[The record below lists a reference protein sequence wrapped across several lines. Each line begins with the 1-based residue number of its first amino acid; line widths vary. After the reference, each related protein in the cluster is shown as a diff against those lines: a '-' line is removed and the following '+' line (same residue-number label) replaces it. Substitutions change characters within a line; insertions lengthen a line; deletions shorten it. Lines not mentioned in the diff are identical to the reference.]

1 MNHAST
7 VGHSTKPIFVLL
19 ILMLKNDKNAKDNKE
34 YKFSEVVKMRKYIP
48 RDPLKIPRFA
58 GIRTF
63 WRLPY
68 VKEIPKEI
76 DFVIVGIPF
85 DTGASYRV
93 GARYGPEAIRSQ
105 SLILRVHNP
114 ALDISP
120 FEYCSGIDYGD
131 VQVIPG
137 FIDHSYKTIEK
148 EYSSIIDKGVIP
160 IALGGDHSITLAEL
174 RAIAKKH
181 GSVALV
187 QFDSHT
193 DTDPD
198 YYGHKYNHGTS
209 FIRALEEGLLLVD
222 HSIQVGI
229 RGSTYSRDEIDKAK
243 KLGFEVI
250 TAEEMFELGIDKV
263 AQIIQERVGDVKV
276 FVTFDI
282 DFVDPAYA
290 PGTGTPEVGGP
301 SSRETLE
308 LVRKSLKGLNFVGF
322 DLVEVYPQYDPGFI
336 TALLAAH
343 IIFEFIS
350 LIAWNKRKQR
360 NEYQ

>member
-1 MNHAST
+1 M
-7 VGHSTKPIFVLL
+7 GRY
-19 ILMLKNDKNAKDNKE
+19 E
-34 YKFSEVVKMRKYIP
+34 P
-48 RDPLKIPRFA
+48 RHPLKIPRFA
-58 GIRTF
+58 DVRTF

-68 VKEIPKEI
+68 MKEIPTGI
-76 DFVIVGIPF
+76 DFAIVGIPF
-85 DTGASYRV
+85 DTGASYRI
-93 GARYGPEAIRSQ
+93 GARFGPEAIRSQ
-105 SLILRVHNP
+105 SLILRIHNP

-131 VQVIPG
+131 IKVIPG
-137 FIDHSYKTIEK
+137 FIEHSYEAIEK
-148 EYSSIIDKGVIP
+148 EYFSIIDKGVIP

-181 GSVALV
+181 GPVALV

-198 YYGHKYNHGTS
+198 YYGHKYNHGTP
-209 FIRALEEGLLLVD
+209 FIRAVEEGLLLVE
-222 HSIQVGI
+222 HSIQIGI
-229 RGSTYSRDEIDKAK
+229 RGSTYSKDEIEKARR
-243 KLGFEVI
+243 LGFEVV
-250 TAEEMFELGIDKV
+250 TAEEMFKLGIDKV
-263 AQIIQERVGDVKV
+263 AQMIQERVGEAKV

-308 LVRKSLKGLNFVGF
+308 LVRKGLKGLNFVGF

-343 IIFEFIS
+343 LVFEFIS
-350 LIAWNKRKQR
+350 LIALNKRKA
-360 NEYQ
+360 EEGKE

>member
-1 MNHAST
+1 M
-7 VGHSTKPIFVLL
+7 GRY
-19 ILMLKNDKNAKDNKE
+19 E
-34 YKFSEVVKMRKYIP
+34 P
-48 RDPLKIPRFA
+48 RDPLKIPRFSDV
-58 GIRTF
+58 RTF

-68 VKEIPKEI
+68 MKEIPAGI
-76 DFVIVGIPF
+76 DFAIVGIPF
-85 DTGASYRV
+85 DTGASYRI
-93 GARYGPEAIRSQ
+93 GARFGPEAIRSQ
-105 SLILRVHNP
+105 SLILRTHNP

-131 VQVIPG
+131 IKVIPG
-137 FIDHSYKTIEK
+137 FIEHSYEVIEK
-148 EYSSIIDKGVIP
+148 EYFSIIDKGVIP

-181 GSVALV
+181 GPVALV

-198 YYGHKYNHGTS
+198 YYGHKYNHGTP
-209 FIRALEEGLLLVD
+209 FIRAVEEGLLLVE
-222 HSIQVGI
+222 HSIQIGI
-229 RGSTYSRDEIDKAK
+229 RGSTYSKDEIDKARR
-243 KLGFEVI
+243 LGFEVV
-250 TAEEMFELGIDKV
+250 TAEEMFKLGIDKV
-263 AQIIQERVGDVKV
+263 AQMIQERVGEAKV

-308 LVRKSLKGLNFVGF
+308 LVRKGLKGLNFVGF

-343 IIFEFIS
+343 LVFEFIS
-350 LIAWNKRKQR
+350 LIALNKRKAK
-360 NEYQ
+360 EGKD

>member
-1 MNHAST
+1 
-7 VGHSTKPIFVLL
+7 
-19 ILMLKNDKNAKDNKE
+19 
-34 YKFSEVVKMRKYIP
+34 MRKYKP
-48 RDPLKIPRFA
+48 LDPLEVPRFSD
-58 GIRTF
+58 IRTF

-68 VKEIPKEI
+68 LKEISEGI
-76 DFVIVGIPF
+76 DFAIVGIPF

-105 SLILRVHNP
+105 SLILRAHNP
-114 ALDISP
+114 ILNISP

-131 VQVIPG
+131 LPVVPG
-137 FIDHSYKTIEK
+137 YIKDSYKKIEK
-148 EYSSIIDKGVIP
+148 GLFSIIDKGPIP

-174 RAIAKKH
+174 RAVTKKH
-181 GSVALV
+181 GPVALV

-198 YYGHKYNHGTS
+198 YYGHKYNHGTP
-209 FIRALEEGLLLVD
+209 FIRAIEEGLVLVD

-229 RGSTYSRDEIDKAK
+229 RGSTYSKEEINKAR

-250 TAEEMFELGIDKV
+250 TTEEMYKIGIEEV
-263 AQIIQERVGDVKV
+263 AQRIQERVGDAKV

-301 SSRETLE
+301 SSREALE
-308 LVRKSLKGLNFVGF
+308 LVRKGLKGLNFVGF

-336 TALLAAH
+336 TALLAAN

-350 LIAWNKRKQR
+350 LIALNM
-360 NEYQ
+360 E

>member
-1 MNHAST
+1 M
-7 VGHSTKPIFVLL
+7 GRY
-19 ILMLKNDKNAKDNKE
+19 E
-34 YKFSEVVKMRKYIP
+34 P

-58 GIRTF
+58 DVRTF

-68 VKEIPKEI
+68 MKEIPAGI
-76 DFVIVGIPF
+76 DFAIVGIPF
-85 DTGASYRV
+85 DTGASYRI
-93 GARYGPEAIRSQ
+93 GARFGPEAIRSQ
-105 SLILRVHNP
+105 SLILRTHNP

-131 VQVIPG
+131 IKVIPG
-137 FIDHSYKTIEK
+137 FIEHSYEVIEK
-148 EYSSIIDKGVIP
+148 EYFSIIDKGVIP

-181 GSVALV
+181 GPVALV

-198 YYGHKYNHGTS
+198 YYGHKYNHGTP
-209 FIRALEEGLLLVD
+209 FIRAVEEGLLLVE
-222 HSIQVGI
+222 HSIQIGI
-229 RGSTYSRDEIDKAK
+229 RGSTYSKDEIDKARR
-243 KLGFEVI
+243 LGFEVV
-250 TAEEMFELGIDKV
+250 TAEEMFKLGIDKV
-263 AQIIQERVGDVKV
+263 AQMIQERVGEAKV

-308 LVRKSLKGLNFVGF
+308 LVRKGLKGLNFVGF

-343 IIFEFIS
+343 LVFEFIS
-350 LIAWNKRKQR
+350 LIALNKRKAK
-360 NEYQ
+360 EGKE

>member
-1 MNHAST
+1 M
-7 VGHSTKPIFVLL
+7 
-19 ILMLKNDKNAKDNKE
+19 KE
-34 YKFSEVVKMRKYIP
+34 YKP
-48 RDPLKIPRFA
+48 LNPLKVPRFS

-68 VKEIPKEI
+68 LKNVPKDV

-105 SLILRVHNP
+105 SLILRSHNP
-114 ALDISP
+114 ALNITP

-131 VQVIPG
+131 IQVIPG
-137 FIDHSYKTIEK
+137 FIEHSYESIEK
-148 EYSSIIDKGVIP
+148 EYLSIIRRDVIP

-174 RAIAKKH
+174 RAIAKKY
-181 GSVALV
+181 GPVALV
-187 QFDSHT
+187 QFDAHT

-198 YYGHKYNHGTS
+198 YYGHRYNHGTT
-209 FIRALEEGLLLVD
+209 FIRAVEEGLLLVD

-229 RGSTYSRDEIDKAK
+229 RGSTYSKGEIDNARN
-243 KLGFEVI
+243 LGFEVI
-250 TAEEMFELGIDKV
+250 TAEEVYKTGIDYV
-263 AQIIQERVGDVKV
+263 AKRIQERVGDARV

-290 PGTGTPEVGGP
+290 PGTGTPEVGGFT
-301 SSRETLE
+301 SRETLE
-308 LVRKSLKGLNFVGF
+308 LIRKGLKGLNFVGF

-336 TALLAAH
+336 TSLLAAH
-343 IIFEFIS
+343 VIFEFIS
-350 LIAWNKRKQR
+350 LIALNKKAGL
-360 NEYQ
+360 EAKI

>member
-1 MNHAST
+1 M
-7 VGHSTKPIFVLL
+7 GRY
-19 ILMLKNDKNAKDNKE
+19 E
-34 YKFSEVVKMRKYIP
+34 P

-58 GIRTF
+58 DVRTF

-68 VKEIPKEI
+68 MKEIPAGI
-76 DFVIVGIPF
+76 DFAIVGIPF
-85 DTGASYRV
+85 DTGASYRI
-93 GARYGPEAIRSQ
+93 GARFGPEAIRSQ
-105 SLILRVHNP
+105 SLILRTHNP

-131 VQVIPG
+131 IQVIPG
-137 FIDHSYKTIEK
+137 FIEHSYEAIEK
-148 EYSSIIDKGVIP
+148 EYFSIIDKGVIP

-181 GSVALV
+181 GPVALV

-198 YYGHKYNHGTS
+198 YYGHKYNHGTP
-209 FIRALEEGLLLVD
+209 FIRAVEEGLLLVE

-229 RGSTYSRDEIDKAK
+229 RGSTYSKDEIDKARR
-243 KLGFEVI
+243 LGFEVV
-250 TAEEMFELGIDKV
+250 TAEEMFKLGIDKV
-263 AQIIQERVGDVKV
+263 AQMIQEHVGDAKV

-308 LVRKSLKGLNFVGF
+308 LVRKGLKGLNFVGF

-336 TALLAAH
+336 TALLAAN

-350 LIAWNKRKQR
+350 LIALNKRKAK
-360 NEYQ
+360 EGKD

>member
-1 MNHAST
+1 M
-7 VGHSTKPIFVLL
+7 
-19 ILMLKNDKNAKDNKE
+19 
-34 YKFSEVVKMRKYIP
+34 KYEP
-48 RDPLKIPRFA
+48 LNPLKVPRFA

-68 VKEIPKEI
+68 LKEISEGI
-76 DFVIVGIPF
+76 DFAIVGIPF

-105 SLILRVHNP
+105 SLILRSHNP
-114 ALDISP
+114 VLDISP

-131 VQVIPG
+131 LPVVPG
-137 FIDHSYKTIEK
+137 YIEDSYEKIE
-148 EYSSIIDKGVIP
+148 EGLFPVVDKRVIP

-174 RAIAKKH
+174 RAVAR
-181 GSVALV
+181 GYGPVALV

-198 YYGHKYNHGTS
+198 YYGRKYNHGTP
-209 FIRALEEGLLLVD
+209 FIRAVEEGLLLVD

-229 RGSTYSRDEIDKAK
+229 RGSTYSKDEIDKAR

-250 TAEEMFELGIDKV
+250 TAEEIYRLGIEEV
-263 AQIIQERVGDVKV
+263 AQRIQERVRDAKV

-308 LVRKSLKGLNFVGF
+308 LIRKGLKGLNYTGF

-336 TALLAAH
+336 TALLAAN
-343 IIFEFIS
+343 IVFEFIS
-350 LIAWNKRKQR
+350 LTALNKKQLIER
-360 NEYQ
+360 TQST

>member
-1 MNHAST
+1 M
-7 VGHSTKPIFVLL
+7 GK
-19 ILMLKNDKNAKDNKE
+19 
-34 YKFSEVVKMRKYIP
+34 YKP

-58 GIRTF
+58 DIRTF

-68 VKEIPKEI
+68 MKEIPTNI
-76 DFVIVGIPF
+76 DFAVVGIPF

-105 SLILRVHNP
+105 SLILRSHNP

-120 FEYCSGIDYGD
+120 FDYCSGVDYGD
-131 VQVIPG
+131 IPVVPG
-137 FIDHSYKTIEK
+137 YIEDSYKKIE
-148 EYSSIIDKGVIP
+148 EGLLPIIDKGVIP

-174 RAIAKKH
+174 RAMTKRH
-181 GSVALV
+181 GPVALV

-198 YYGHKYNHGTS
+198 YYGHKYNHGTP
-209 FIRALEEGLLLVD
+209 FIRAVEEGLLLVE

-229 RGSTYSRDEIDKAK
+229 RGSTYSKDEIEKAR
-243 KLGFEVI
+243 KLGFEVV
-250 TAEEMFELGIDKV
+250 TAEEMYKLGIDEV
-263 AQIIQERVGDVKV
+263 AKRIQERVGDAKV

-308 LVRKSLKGLNFVGF
+308 LVRKGLKGLNFVGF
-322 DLVEVYPQYDPGFI
+322 DLVEVYPQYDPSFI

-350 LIAWNKRKQR
+350 LIALNKREKQTR
-360 NEYQ
+360 KSVKTSQG

>member
-1 MNHAST
+1 M
-7 VGHSTKPIFVLL
+7 GR
-19 ILMLKNDKNAKDNKE
+19 
-34 YKFSEVVKMRKYIP
+34 YKP

-58 GIRTF
+58 DVRTF

-68 VKEIPKEI
+68 MKEIPEGI
-76 DFVIVGIPF
+76 DFAIVGIPF
-85 DTGASYRV
+85 DTGASYRI
-93 GARYGPEAIRSQ
+93 GARFGPEAIRSQ
-105 SLILRVHNP
+105 SLILRTHNP

-131 VQVIPG
+131 IKVIPG
-137 FIDHSYKTIEK
+137 FIEHSYEVIEK
-148 EYSSIIDKGVIP
+148 EYFSIIDKGVIP

-181 GSVALV
+181 GPVALV

-198 YYGHKYNHGTS
+198 YYGHKYNHGTP
-209 FIRALEEGLLLVD
+209 FIRAVEEGLLLVE
-222 HSIQVGI
+222 HSIQIGI
-229 RGSTYSRDEIDKAK
+229 RGSTYSKDEIDKARR
-243 KLGFEVI
+243 LGFEVV
-250 TAEEMFELGIDKV
+250 TAEEMFKLGIDKV
-263 AQIIQERVGDVKV
+263 AQMIQERVGEAKV

-308 LVRKSLKGLNFVGF
+308 LVRKGLKGLNFVGF

-343 IIFEFIS
+343 LVFEFIS
-350 LIAWNKRKQR
+350 LIALNKRKAK
-360 NEYQ
+360 EGKE

>member
-1 MNHAST
+1 M
-7 VGHSTKPIFVLL
+7 GR
-19 ILMLKNDKNAKDNKE
+19 
-34 YKFSEVVKMRKYIP
+34 YKP

-58 GIRTF
+58 DVRTF

-68 VKEIPKEI
+68 MKEIPEDI
-76 DFVIVGIPF
+76 DFAIVGIPF

-93 GARYGPEAIRSQ
+93 GARFGPEAIRSQ
-105 SLILRVHNP
+105 SLILRTHNP
-114 ALDISP
+114 VLDISP
-120 FEYCSGIDYGD
+120 FKYCSGIDYGD
-131 VQVIPG
+131 IQVIPG
-137 FIDHSYKTIEK
+137 FIEHSYEAIER
-148 EYSSIIDKGVIP
+148 EYFSIINKGVIP

-181 GSVALV
+181 GPVALV

-198 YYGHKYNHGTS
+198 YYGHKYNHGTP
-209 FIRALEEGLLLVD
+209 FIRAVEEGLLLVE
-222 HSIQVGI
+222 HSIQIGI
-229 RGSTYSRDEIDKAK
+229 RGSTYSKDEIDKARR
-243 KLGFEVI
+243 LGFEVV
-250 TAEEMFELGIDKV
+250 TAEEMFKLGIDKV
-263 AQIIQERVGDVKV
+263 ARMIQERVGDAKV

-308 LVRKSLKGLNFVGF
+308 LVRKGLKGLNFVGF

-343 IIFEFIS
+343 LVFEFIS
-350 LIAWNKRKQR
+350 LIALNKRKAK
-360 NEYQ
+360 EGKE

>member
-1 MNHAST
+1 M
-7 VGHSTKPIFVLL
+7 GR
-19 ILMLKNDKNAKDNKE
+19 
-34 YKFSEVVKMRKYIP
+34 YKP

-58 GIRTF
+58 DVRTF

-68 VKEIPKEI
+68 MKEMPEGI
-76 DFVIVGIPF
+76 DFAIVGIPF
-85 DTGASYRV
+85 DTGASYRI
-93 GARYGPEAIRSQ
+93 GARFGPEAIRSQ
-105 SLILRVHNP
+105 SLILRTHNP

-131 VQVIPG
+131 IKVIPG
-137 FIDHSYKTIEK
+137 FIEHSYEVIEK
-148 EYSSIIDKGVIP
+148 EYFSIIDKGVIP

-181 GSVALV
+181 GPVALV

-198 YYGHKYNHGTS
+198 YYGHKYNHGTP
-209 FIRALEEGLLLVD
+209 FIRAVEEGLLLVE
-222 HSIQVGI
+222 HSIQIGI
-229 RGSTYSRDEIDKAK
+229 RGSTYSKDEIDKARR
-243 KLGFEVI
+243 LGFEVV
-250 TAEEMFELGIDKV
+250 TAEEMFKLGIDKV
-263 AQIIQERVGDVKV
+263 AQMIQERVGEAKV

-308 LVRKSLKGLNFVGF
+308 LVRKGLKGLNFVGF

-343 IIFEFIS
+343 LVFEFIS
-350 LIAWNKRKQR
+350 LIALNKRKAK
-360 NEYQ
+360 EGKE

>member
-1 MNHAST
+1 M
-7 VGHSTKPIFVLL
+7 GRY
-19 ILMLKNDKNAKDNKE
+19 E
-34 YKFSEVVKMRKYIP
+34 P

-58 GIRTF
+58 DVRTF

-68 VKEIPKEI
+68 MKEIPAGI
-76 DFVIVGIPF
+76 DFAIVGIPF
-85 DTGASYRV
+85 DTGASYRI
-93 GARYGPEAIRSQ
+93 GARFGPEAIRSQ
-105 SLILRVHNP
+105 SLILRTHNP

-131 VQVIPG
+131 IKVIPG
-137 FIDHSYKTIEK
+137 FIEHSYEAIEK
-148 EYSSIIDKGVIP
+148 EYFSIIDKGVIP

-181 GSVALV
+181 GPVALV

-198 YYGHKYNHGTS
+198 YYGHKYNHGTP
-209 FIRALEEGLLLVD
+209 FIRAVEEGLLLVE
-222 HSIQVGI
+222 HSIQIGI
-229 RGSTYSRDEIDKAK
+229 RGSTYSKDEIEKARR
-243 KLGFEVI
+243 LGFEVV
-250 TAEEMFELGIDKV
+250 TAEEMFKLGIDKV
-263 AQIIQERVGDVKV
+263 AQMIQERVGEAKV

-308 LVRKSLKGLNFVGF
+308 LVRKGLKGLNFVGF

-343 IIFEFIS
+343 LVFEFIS
-350 LIAWNKRKQR
+350 LIALNKRKAK
-360 NEYQ
+360 EGKE